1 MEKDKKK
8 KVSYILDIALTIFI
22 IALVKTIFECMSHS

>member
-8 KVSYILDIALTIFI
+8 KVSYILDIVLTIFI
-22 IALVKTIFECMSHS
+22 IALAKTIFECMLQ